1 MNKLFYFNW
10 YELCINSIHYWC
22 EISITTLLIISFIS
36 LHLVELFEDG
46 KELEVAQFIQTNRG
60 GRKLLYQGF
69 SFTQNRKFSTGI
81 ISWKCT
87 KYKKWK
93 CFARAVTRIVDD
105 IEYIKI
111 SKPTHSHPEDVECKR
126 IKKDLSHLDYEWKYC
141 RNKWN

>member
-1 MNKLFYFNW
+1 M
-10 YELCINSIHYWC
+10 
-22 EISITTLLIISFIS
+22 
-36 LHLVELFEDG
+36 
-46 KELEVAQFIQTNRG
+46 AQFIQTNRG

-111 SKPTHSHPEDVECKR
+111 SKPTHSHPEDIECKR
-126 IKKDLSHLDYEWKYC
+126 KKDHSHYDFD
-141 RNKWN
+141 

>member
-1 MNKLFYFNW
+1 MAK
-10 YELCINSIHYWC
+10 
-22 EISITTLLIISFIS
+22 
-36 LHLVELFEDG
+36 
-46 KELEVAQFIQTNRG
+46 FIQTNRG

-69 SFTQNRKFSTGI
+69 SFTQNRKFPTGI

-111 SKPTHSHPEDVECKR
+111 SKPSHSHPADAECKLLKSE
-126 IKKDLSHLDYEWKYC
+126 IHHIDFD
-141 RNKWN
+141 